1 MMSYRS
7 VKIIFQLSIISI
19 LFIGLSSPTLATAN
33 DKNSAVDSHNTPAM
47 SNASAS
53 TPAKTSTIFLVR
65 HGEKQTGEDPQL
77 TEQGRNRA
85 LALAN
90 TLSAVKL
97 DAVYSTQYQR
107 TEQTALPTAN
117 SQYLKISYYNPRELA
132 EFASQLQLNS
142 GAKVLV
148 VGHSNT
154 TPKLVSLLGGEPG
167 AEINEKSEFDRL
179 YIVTI
184 FAPSSTATPA
194 AQVSTTL
201 LKY

>member
-1 MMSYRS
+1 MMSYPS

-19 LFIGLSSPTLATAN
+19 IFIGLSSPILATAN
-33 DKNSAVDSHNTPAM
+33 EKNAAVNSHNTPAM

-53 TPAKTSTIFLVR
+53 TSHKTSTIFLVR

-77 TEQGRNRA
+77 TEQGKNRA

-90 TLSAVKL
+90 TLSAIKL

-154 TPKLVSLLGGEPG
+154 TPKLVNLLGGEPG
-167 AEINEKSEFDRL
+167 TEINEKSEFDRL

-184 FAPSSTATPA
+184 FAPSITEKPA